1 MKILIIDDEELLV
14 KGISFNLENEGYQV
28 VTGSNGAEAVQLAQD
43 PEVGLIVLDVM
54 MPVMDGLETC
64 RRIRQFS
71 SVPIIM
77 LTAKTEDMDKLM
89 GFEYGAD
96 DYIPKP
102 FNILEVK
109 ARIKALFRRVAMTP
123 IYVNTRNDFVV
134 KDLVISPV
142 RRSVTLKG
150 EELKLS
156 TKELDLLILFA
167 SNRGKVF
174 SRSEILSQIW
184 TNEFAGDDRSV
195 DVLVKRLREK
205 IESDTAHPFY
215 ILTKWGVG
223 YYFTEQG

>member
-1 MKILIIDDEELLV
+1 MRFLDGDTKRSRVSNSGFHPLWDMQTEPAASDSNEFASPIDAGYALMK
-14 KGISFNLENEGYQV
+14 
-28 VTGSNGAEAVQLAQD
+28 LA
-43 PEVGLIVLDVM
+43 G
-54 MPVMDGLETC
+54 
-64 RRIRQFS
+64 
-71 SVPIIM
+71 
-77 LTAKTEDMDKLM
+77 
-89 GFEYGAD
+89 
-96 DYIPKP
+96 
-102 FNILEVK
+102 
-109 ARIKALFRRVAMTP
+109 KALFRRVAMTP